1 MQGDAEGTEIV
12 QSRAEKSSSC
22 SILLSKQDRIEHDLI
37 FRYVRGIKKRQ
48 WLHTVSMGYSSRLM
62 L

>member
-1 MQGDAEGTEIV
+1 MQGEAEGTEIV

-22 SILLSKQDRIEHDLI
+22 SILLSKQDRIEHDFI
-37 FRYVRGIKKRQ
+37 FRYVQGIKRQ
-48 WLHTVSMGYSSRLM
+48 WLHTVSMGYSSRLV